1 MVKEIIVSGLAIKQE
16 IQQLAMDDLVESMVL
31 LGNGQAGGTQK
42 AYALYSL
49 LFVSKDSEV

>member
-1 MVKEIIVSGLAIKQE
+1 MSGLAIKQE

-42 AYALYSL
+42 AYALYRL